1 MAKVVLIIMVVV
13 FLEIMKKSAKK
24 KEDDRKRTTPQGQ
37 GEAFPTI
44 DTFPPREAEL
54 EQIPPMST
62 PQSPDSEVLHEE
74 ESEQYGTITTEK
86 EIEKQLNTMPGSHHE
101 LPSSEIQMPDSNA
114 LHEQEREQYA
124 HRKPLEVI
132 ENDSKPLVSFSTAE
146 DVRNAVIYSTIMEP
160 AWKK

>member
-1 MAKVVLIIMVVV
+1 MVKVVLIIMVVV

-24 KEDDRKRTTPQGQ
+24 NEGDRKRRTPQGQ

-44 DTFPPREAEL
+44 DTFPPQEAEL
-54 EQIPPMST
+54 ERIPPMSM

-74 ESEQYGTITTEK
+74 ESEQYETITTEK
-86 EIEKQLNTMPGSHHE
+86 EIERQLNAMPGSHHD
-101 LPSSEIQMPDSNA
+101 LPSSEFQMPDSNA
-114 LHEQEREQYA
+114 LHEQEWEQYA

-132 ENDSKPLVSFSTAE
+132 EDDSKLLASFSTAE
-146 DVRNAVIYSTIMEP
+146 EIRNAIIYSTIMEP